1 MMFGYIAS
9 FLGFQGQSHS
19 TNDNEGNHSAS
30 CEGYGYSLPDPA
42 VRLRLSRTNDSVVRI
57 FGHPPQ
63 EDYPEAMNY
72 PGSTMGTE
80 GPPFV
85 HYLYNP
91 GPACLKYVMGDNN
104 WRSRLTSG
112 HQSRLRFLEGDVLL
126 RPAFSG
132 NSDDTCH
139 SVADDDPAV
148 EAEERAHSLRMRRC
162 GAVAIFSENDIG
174 DYETGWLY
182 PPGGREYL
190 FGWPK
195 SGGVWV
201 LRAPSRDPR
210 PETLVG
216 VRQTQQE
223 SMDSNMVRAKEN
235 RAFLAVAKS
244 LKQQEDMEDVCRVL
258 EESGAHFHALIEDCS
273 EAAELNLVYPAQAS
287 TIRLRG

>member
-9 FLGFQGQSHS
+9 FLGFQGQNSS
-19 TNDNEGNHSAS
+19 TDVESGPNHVS

-42 VRLRLSRTNDSVVRI
+42 VRLRLSSTNDSLVRI

-63 EDYPEAMNY
+63 EDYPEAMHY

-91 GPACLKYVMGDNN
+91 GPACVRYVMGDN
-104 WRSRLTSG
+104 WRSQLISG
-112 HQSRLRFLEGDVLL
+112 HQSRLRFLAGDVVL

-139 SVADDDPAV
+139 SAVDDDPAV
-148 EAEERAHSLRMRRC
+148 QAEERAHSLRMRRC

-174 DYETGWLY
+174 DYETGWLC
-182 PPGGREYL
+182 PPAKHSYL

-201 LRAPSRDPR
+201 LRAPWGDP
-210 PETLVG
+210 L
-216 VRQTQQE
+216 
-223 SMDSNMVRAKEN
+223 
-235 RAFLAVAKS
+235 
-244 LKQQEDMEDVCRVL
+244 QEDMEDVCRVL
-258 EESGAHFHALIEDCS
+258 EESGAQFHVLTENYP
-273 EAAELNLVYPAQAS
+273 EVAEFNLVSPAQAS
-287 TIRLRG
+287 TIRLQG